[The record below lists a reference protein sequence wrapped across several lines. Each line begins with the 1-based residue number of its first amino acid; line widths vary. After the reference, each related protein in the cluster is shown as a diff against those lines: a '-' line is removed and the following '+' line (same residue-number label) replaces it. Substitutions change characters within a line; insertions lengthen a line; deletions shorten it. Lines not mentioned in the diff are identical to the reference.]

1 MTSMTAKHKEQ
12 KQGFTFTKEY
22 MEKVNYHIAKY
33 PQGRQASAVIPLLDL
48 GQRQNGGWVSQDV
61 IEEIARLL
69 EMPAIRVHEVA
80 AFYTMFNLKP
90 VGKYHIQLC
99 GTTPCM
105 LRGAEELKSA
115 CMKKLNIGEGGV
127 SADGKFSLMEV
138 ECLGACVNA
147 PVVQIND
154 DYFEDL
160 TSESFITIIDDLA
173 NGKDVKTGSAIGR
186 QCSAPALVPM
196 SNTKTEAK
204 PKAPRAK
211 KTDSKTSDTPKKR
224 TRKVKDAE

>member
-1 MTSMTAKHKEQ
+1 MTPMTSQEKEK
-12 KQGFTFTKEY
+12 KQGFTFTKDF
-22 MEKVNYHIAKY
+22 MEKVQYHISKY
-33 PQGRQASAVIPLLDL
+33 PEGRQASAVIPLLDL
-48 GQRQNGGWVSQDV
+48 GQRQNGGWVSHDV
-61 IEEIARLL
+61 VEEVARILST
-69 EMPAIRVHEVA
+69 PVIRVHEVA

-115 CMKKLNIGEGGV
+115 CQKKLNIGEGGI
-127 SADGKFSLMEV
+127 SADGKFSLIEV

-160 TSESFITIIDDLA
+160 TSESFTQIIDDLA
-173 NGKDVKTGSAIGR
+173 NGRDVKTGSATGR
-186 QCSAPALVPM
+186 QCSAPALVLT
-196 SNTKTEAK
+196 TKPSDDK
-204 PKAPRAK
+204 PKAARAK
-211 KTDSKTSDTPKKR
+211 KDPQATPK
-224 TRKVKDAE
+224 TRAKKVKDAE